1 MSCTA
6 QFELSDVRGRDMGK
20 GIIYEAHEVIELWQ
34 RWENRH
40 AQGHVSRDTLAR
52 PGQRQD
58 PVNINLRGWQHVEG
72 FLCRHL
78 DLAYVRDVWRLGQH
92 HEKAEAVFSE
102 WYRSHPLSRLLSF
115 EADRK
120 PDNRFEPITLKQAAG
135 YLGCTEQALRL
146 AASPGGG
153 LHAWKPK
160 GEGWLTNIQSLDE
173 YRENH
178 PVGRP
183 KKGK

>member
-1 MSCTA
+1 
-6 QFELSDVRGRDMGK
+6 MGK
-20 GIIYEAHEVIELWQ
+20 GIIYEPHEVIELWQ
-34 RWENRH
+34 RWENRN
-40 AQGHVSRDTLAR
+40 AQGYTSRDTLAR

-58 PVNINLRGWQHVEG
+58 PVNINLRGWSHVEG

-78 DLAYVRDVWRLGQH
+78 ELAYVRDIWRVGQRH
-92 HEKAEAVFSE
+92 AKAEAVLAE
-102 WYRSHPLSRLLSF
+102 WLTKHPLSRLLSF

-120 PDNRFEPITLKQAAG
+120 SDTRFESITLKQAAA

-146 AASPGGG
+146 AALHGG
-153 LHAWKPK
+153 LHAWRPK

-173 YRENH
+173 YRERC

-183 KKGK
+183 KAGKPRA